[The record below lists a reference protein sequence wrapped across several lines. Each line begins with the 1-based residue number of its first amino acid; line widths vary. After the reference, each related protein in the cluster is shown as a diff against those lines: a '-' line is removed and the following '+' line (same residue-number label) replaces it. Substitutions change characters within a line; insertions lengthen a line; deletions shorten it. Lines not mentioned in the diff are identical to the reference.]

1 MPKNTLIP
9 PIAVKIM
16 KYSVSPKKPSPKVDT
31 IEPKSILL
39 KINMFYSPKYF
50 PWWSAGI
57 RYFSNKA
64 IINPPWLTQTIAAPK
79 PPSMEPNISK
89 KIPKGPKMTGT

>member
-50 PWWSAGI
+50 P
-57 RYFSNKA
+57 
-64 IINPPWLTQTIAAPK
+64 
-79 PPSMEPNISK
+79 
-89 KIPKGPKMTGT
+89 